1 MTLEEAIGGAFGL
14 SKYVR
19 RGSWPQ
25 GSVAIVEVDPV
36 VWTAYGVEE
45 VKVVSVI
52 LR

>member
-1 MTLEEAIGGAFGL
+1 MMFTVV
-14 SKYVR
+14 SN
-19 RGSWPQ
+19 
-25 GSVAIVEVDPV
+25 EVDPV